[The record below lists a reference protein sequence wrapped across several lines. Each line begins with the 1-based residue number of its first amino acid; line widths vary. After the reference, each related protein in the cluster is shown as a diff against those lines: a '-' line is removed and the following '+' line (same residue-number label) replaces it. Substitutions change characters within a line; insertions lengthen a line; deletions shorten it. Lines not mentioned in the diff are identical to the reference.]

1 MRRAKMVPLAVL
13 VAVMILTLLV
23 RVRGRAR
30 LFDGAERRADT
41 GAAAPPLAVPPST
54 TISVAKLSGAGIP
67 DNCADVT
74 FAAGKTI
81 DVEGLKARGF
91 VVLRSTCAESF
102 ARLGALASCA
112 RSSPEG
118 AAQPT
123 ARGIAYYYDLATL
136 EGDDTYRGQCLG
148 TGGTW
153 QIKPQSDPQVASA
166 RARAAGAT
174 PHHEI
179 DSLMELM
186 P

>member
-1 MRRAKMVPLAVL
+1 MVPLAIL

-30 LFDGAERRADT
+30 LFDGGERRAET
-41 GAAAPPLAVPPST
+41 GAASGQLAIPPNT
-54 TISVAKLSGAGIP
+54 TVSVAKLSGAGTP

-74 FAAGKTI
+74 FSARRTI
-81 DVEGLKARGF
+81 DVGSLKARGF

-118 AAQPT
+118 ASQPT
-123 ARGIAYYYDLATL
+123 ARGVAYYYDLASL

-153 QIKPQSDPQVASA
+153 QSKPQNDPQVASA